1 MTRQDN
7 PLDRLLRGIGV
18 PPAPPDLR
26 PRSLAKAGAAWSR
39 VRAGDSWRHAWEDRR
54 LRWAWAAAA
63 AVLIVANFAV
73 PDRRGRGEPAGR
85 AGVNLASVA
94 GDRELAAEVAL
105 PRIDVRHLQPD
116 TRNTGPQLEPSPAGD
131 SNRKESHS

>member
-1 MTRQDN
+1 MTKHDDTVR
-7 PLDRLLRGIGV
+7 RLFHGLEV
-18 PPAPPDLR
+18 PPAPPNVRAPALER
-26 PRSLAKAGAAWSR
+26 AQAALAR
-39 VRAGDSWRHAWEDRR
+39 ERAGDSWRHAWEDRR
-54 LRWAWAAAA
+54 LRWAWAAAVV
-63 AVLIVANFAV
+63 VLMVANLV
-73 PDRRGRGEPAGR
+73 VSGRSGRSEPAGR

-131 SNRKESHS
+131 SKKENHS

>member
-1 MTRQDN
+1 MTKHDDTVR
-7 PLDRLLRGIGV
+7 RLFHGLEV
-18 PPAPPDLR
+18 PPAPPDVRVPALER
-26 PRSLAKAGAAWSR
+26 AQAALAR
-39 VRAGDSWRHAWEDRR
+39 ERAGDSWRHAWEDRR

-63 AVLIVANFAV
+63 AVLIVANVAV
-73 PDRRGRGEPAGR
+73 PDRRGNSAPAGS
-85 AGVNLASVA
+85 AGVNAASVA

-131 SNRKESHS
+131 SKKENHS